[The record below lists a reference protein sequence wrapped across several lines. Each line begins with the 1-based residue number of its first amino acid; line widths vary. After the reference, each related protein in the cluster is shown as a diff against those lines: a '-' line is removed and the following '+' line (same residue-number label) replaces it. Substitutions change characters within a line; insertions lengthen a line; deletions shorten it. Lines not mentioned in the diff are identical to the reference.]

1 MVLAAGAALLGA
13 AFAGAAGVGFA
24 GAAGVAFAGAAGGC
38 ADVCA
43 ISAPLRSK
51 LDAARAATE
60 KRFKSMVGVEVLA
73 NMIIGFLVTF
83 GVIRAAIVA
92 FR

>member
-1 MVLAAGAALLGA
+1 MLGA
-13 AFAGAAGVGFA
+13 AFAGAAFA
-24 GAAGVAFAGAAGGC
+24 GAGGAAFAGAVGVC